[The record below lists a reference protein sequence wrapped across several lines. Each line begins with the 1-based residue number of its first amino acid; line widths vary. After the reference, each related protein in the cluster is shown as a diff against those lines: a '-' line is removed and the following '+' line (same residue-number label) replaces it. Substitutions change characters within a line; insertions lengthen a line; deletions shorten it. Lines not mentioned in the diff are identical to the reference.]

1 MFHQHLDANLLAGL
15 MAMQNKTYASQKSEQ
30 GRHMFFFCVK
40 ATNKNVAT
48 LLHNHTHECSSSSV
62 LISLAA

>member
-1 MFHQHLDANLLAGL
+1 MFHQHLDAKLLAGL
-15 MAMQNKTYASQKSEQ
+15 LPMQNKTKRMPLRTTKA
-30 GRHMFFFCVK
+30 HVFLFVK